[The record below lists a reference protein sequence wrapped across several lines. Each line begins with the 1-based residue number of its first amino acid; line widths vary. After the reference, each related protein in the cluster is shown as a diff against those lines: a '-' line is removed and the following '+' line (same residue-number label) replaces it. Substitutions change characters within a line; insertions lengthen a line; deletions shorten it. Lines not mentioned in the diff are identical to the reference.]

1 LLGLSFNNAGG
12 LTVNAKQIVGH
23 CEAGLMLSHGDA
35 PAAAQVDR
43 RATLN
48 PQAIEKMRLLVLRIL
63 PILLASLL
71 VSCAGD
77 YHGRPSMT
85 LSKCMEPA
93 TAQSPDISR
102 NLSNIQSAPLCYRRQ
117 QVREGPFRWT
127 FHILEHQQHPQGPF
141 WILPHDN
148 ENTAFDVAVQAVIDY
163 GGGLLAIDSGG
174 QRNFLGQDPN
184 RNFSRSHAESRRCRG
199 QREPAPGYSQ
209 AVLDHYRDRRG
220 PVLALHNNH
229 NGWSGNGGA
238 GTISMA
244 RDSAS
249 LRAYPGARLKNNPG
263 IHASRSNTS
272 SRNASRV
279 SSSGS
284 SGSTGSSNSS
294 STIKGHSRLRDE
306 DNLIFVVGKAP
317 LSADP
322 ALKRR
327 VAALNA
333 AGLNVMHKQLSNTN
347 FDCSLSDYV
356 ARHRLGEYYNIEA
369 EHGDRQ
375 TQQQMVERLLAVVSI
390 ERLSAQR
397 LGSPFLQH

>member
-1 LLGLSFNNAGG
+1 
-12 LTVNAKQIVGH
+12 
-23 CEAGLMLSHGDA
+23 MLFG
-35 PAAAQVDR
+35 
-43 RATLN
+43 
-48 PQAIEKMRLLVLRIL
+48 
-63 PILLASLL
+63 
-71 VSCAGD
+71 CAGD
-77 YHGRPSMT
+77 GSRGSST
-85 LSKCMEPA
+85 TISDCLEPTRA
-93 TAQSPDISR
+93 NSADIRR
-102 NLSNIQSAPLCYRRQ
+102 NLSRIQGAGLCYRQQ
-117 QVREGPFRWT
+117 QVYEGRFRWT

-148 ENTAFDVAVQAVIDY
+148 EDTAFDVAVQAVIDY
-163 GGGLLAIDSGG
+163 GGGLLAVDSGG

-184 RNFSRSHAESRRCRG
+184 RNFSRSQAESRRCPG
-199 QREPAPGYSQ
+199 QRAPAPGYSQ
-209 AVLDHYRDRRG
+209 AILDHYQDRHG

-238 GTISMA
+238 GSISMA
-244 RDSAS
+244 RESVS
-249 LRAYPGARLKNNPG
+249 LRAYPGARLNSNPG
-263 IHASRSNTS
+263 VQASRSNIS
-272 SRNASRV
+272 GRNASRI
-279 SSSGS
+279 SSTGT

-294 STIKGHSRLRDE
+294 SGSTKGNSRLGDE
-306 DNLIFVVGKAP
+306 DNLIFVVGTAP

-333 AGLNVMHKQLSNTN
+333 AGLNVMHKQLNSTN

-375 TQQQMVERLLAVVSI
+375 TQQQMVERLLAVLGI

-397 LGSPFLQH
+397 RSSPFLQH